1 MGRTVGRRLILLF
14 GGLNLMA
21 LTLQDFG
28 GQFSPSTITF
38 NIADLNAKLEAA
50 GLPKWDDPRNA
61 IEPFFWILLRLFYST
76 QIDFSQVSGVLFN
89 QQDLENQSRTLR
101 VSRVNLSPTILS
113 ASSIS
118 ARELYTLQFNFV
130 GANDL
135 TDPDLL

>member
-1 MGRTVGRRLILLF
+1 MSANVRRKRAANWNAGAVGCVAMGRTVGRRLILLF

-61 IEPFFWILLRLFYST
+61 IEPFFLDIVEAF
-76 QIDFSQVSGVLFN
+76 LFN
-89 QQDLENQSRTLR
+89 
-101 VSRVNLSPTILS
+101 
-113 ASSIS
+113 
-118 ARELYTLQFNFV
+118 
-130 GANDL
+130 
-135 TDPDLL
+135 TD

>member
-1 MGRTVGRRLILLF
+1 M
-14 GGLNLMA
+14 
-21 LTLQDFG
+21 
-28 GQFSPSTITF
+28 
-38 NIADLNAKLEAA
+38 
-50 GLPKWDDPRNA
+50 
-61 IEPFFWILLRLFYST
+61 
-76 QIDFSQVSGVLFN
+76 SGVLFN